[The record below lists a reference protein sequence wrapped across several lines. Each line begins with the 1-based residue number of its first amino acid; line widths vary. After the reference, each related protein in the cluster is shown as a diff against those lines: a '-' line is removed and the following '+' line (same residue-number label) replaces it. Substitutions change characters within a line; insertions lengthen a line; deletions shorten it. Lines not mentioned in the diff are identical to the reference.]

1 MDEKGKVAKMYDA
14 DHWLLPFSK
23 RVYLI
28 IDQEMNVI
36 YKKDMGLI
44 DMLPNQTQTLIN
56 EIDRQIK

>member
-1 MDEKGKVAKMYDA
+1 MYEA

-23 RVYLI
+23 RVYVI
-28 IDQEMNVI
+28 IDQKMNVI